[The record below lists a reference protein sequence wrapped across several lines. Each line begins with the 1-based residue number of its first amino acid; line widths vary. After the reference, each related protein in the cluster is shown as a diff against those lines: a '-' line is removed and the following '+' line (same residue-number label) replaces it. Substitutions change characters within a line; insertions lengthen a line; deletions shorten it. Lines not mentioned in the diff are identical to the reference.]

1 MYVGSSSGWQEEL
14 IGVSAITRRW
24 LADQG
29 SLTERISQR
38 CAGFNVSRV
47 AQRRGQVLLD
57 EAAIAGVAAKE
68 RALLRDVYLCCGTRP
83 LVFAHSVLPQT
94 SLTGHWSRLAQLG
107 NRSLGAILFA
117 DPLVRRG
124 SLQFRR
130 LDFRHVLY
138 RQAVLG
144 LSLPPRYLWA
154 RRSLLM
160 LAQRR
165 ILVTEVF
172 LPGVFEL

>member
-1 MYVGSSSGWQEEL
+1 MGSPSGWQEQL

-38 CAGFNVSRV
+38 CAGFNVSQI
-47 AQRRGQVLLD
+47 AQRRGPALLD
-57 EAAIAGVAAKE
+57 EAAVAGLAAKE
-68 RALLRDVYLCCGTRP
+68 QALLRDVYLCCGASP
-83 LVFAHSVLPQT
+83 VIFAHSVLPRA
-94 SLTGHWSRLAQLG
+94 SLAGHWSGLAQLG
-107 NRSLGAILFA
+107 NRSLGAMLFA
-117 DPLVRRG
+117 DPLVRR
-124 SLQFRR
+124 SPLQFRR
-130 LDFRHVLY
+130 LDARHILY
-138 RQAVLG
+138 RQAIRNL
-144 LSLPPRYLWA
+144 LQPPLYLWA

-172 LPGVFEL
+172 LPSVFEL